1 MDAVCSRLRIGRRF
15 RGPPGAAN
23 GGFAS
28 GSLAAL
34 LGGAVDVEVS
44 LRRSVPL
51 ERPLEVRHDGDAA
64 VLLDDGGRLLAEARP
79 PAAEVGLTVPD
90 IPTPEEAR
98 AAAGRGAYYGDPLF
112 PDCFVCGPA
121 RAPGD
126 GLRIF
131 PGPVSGHSVWAAPWT
146 PDPSVGGPDGQVRDE
161 VVWAALDCPGGVAAV
176 EAAAVPA
183 GTPVLL
189 GQMTARLGARPR
201 IGTEYRTVA
210 WLLGRD
216 GRKLTAGSALLGP
229 DGEVL
234 AAARALWVVLA
245 RTAPTPAATPPT
257 TRWEEQPP
265 GTNVRTTA
273 GGSG

>member
-34 LGGAVDVEVS
+34 LGGAADVEVS

-51 ERPLEVRHDGDAA
+51 EHPLEVRHDRDAA
-64 VLLDDGGRLLAEARP
+64 LLLDDHGCLLAEARP
-79 PAAEVGLTVPD
+79 PAAEVELTVAD
-90 IPTPEEAR
+90 TPTP
-98 AAAGRGAYYGDPLF
+98 
-112 PDCFVCGPA
+112 
-121 RAPGD
+121 
-126 GLRIF
+126 
-131 PGPVSGHSVWAAPWT
+131 
-146 PDPSVGGPDGQVRDE
+146 
-161 VVWAALDCPGGVAAV
+161 VAAV

-189 GQMTARLGARPR
+189 GQMSARLGARPR
-201 IGTEYRTVA
+201 IGTEYRMVA
-210 WLLGRD
+210 WLLGHD
-216 GRKLTAGSALLGP
+216 GGKLTAGSALLGP

-234 AAARALWVVLA
+234 AAARGLWVTVT
-245 RTAPTPAATPPT
+245 RTAATPR
-257 TRWEEQPP
+257 TRWDEQSP

>member
-1 MDAVCSRLRIGRRF
+1 MHAVCSRRRIGRRF

-34 LGGAVDVEVS
+34 LGGAADVEVS

-51 ERPLEVRHDGDAA
+51 EHPLEVRHDRDAA
-64 VLLDDGGRLLAEARP
+64 LLLDDRGWLLAEARP
-79 PAAEVGLTVPD
+79 PAAEVELTLPD
-90 IPTPEEAR
+90 TPTPEEAR
-98 AAAGRGAYYGDPLF
+98 AAAGRGAYYADPLF

-131 PGPVSGHSVWAAPWT
+131 PGPVSRCSVWAAPWT
-146 PDPSVGGPDGQVRDE
+146 PDPSVGGPDDQVRDE
-161 VVWAALDCPGGVAAV
+161 LVWAALDCPGGVAAV

-201 IGTEYRTVA
+201 IGTEYRMVA

-234 AAARALWVVLA
+234 AAARALWVTVT
-245 RTAPTPAATPPT
+245 RTAAAPR
-257 TRWEEQPP
+257 TRWDEQSP

>member
-1 MDAVCSRLRIGRRF
+1 MESVRSRLRIGGRF

-34 LGGAVDVEVS
+34 SGGAVDVEVS

-51 ERPLEVRHDGDAA
+51 ERPLEVRHDGDG
-64 VLLDDGGRLLAEARP
+64 VLLLDDDGWLLAEAHP
-79 PAAEVGLTVPD
+79 PAAEVELAVPD
-90 IPTPEEAR
+90 TPTPEEAR

-131 PGPVSGHSVWAAPWT
+131 PGPVPRRSVWAAPWT

-201 IGTEYRTVA
+201 IGTEYRVVA

-234 AAARALWVVLA
+234 AAARAIWVAVA
-245 RTAPTPAATPPT
+245 R
-257 TRWEEQPP
+257 
-265 GTNVRTTA
+265 TA

>member
-1 MDAVCSRLRIGRRF
+1 VDPARSRLRIGRRF
-15 RGPPGAAN
+15 RGPPGIAN

-34 LGGAVDVEVS
+34 LGGTVDVEVS

-51 ERPLEVRHDGDAA
+51 ERPLVVRHDGD
-64 VLLDDGGRLLAEARP
+64 VTLLLEDDGWLLAEARP
-79 PAAEVGLTVPD
+79 PGAAVELTVPD
-90 IPTPEEAR
+90 VPTPEEAR

-131 PGPVSGHSVWAAPWT
+131 PGPVSRRSVWAAPWT
-146 PDPSVGGPDGQVRDE
+146 PDPSVGGPDGRVRDE

-176 EAAAVPA
+176 EAAAVAA
-183 GTPVLL
+183 GTAVLL
-189 GQMTARLGARPR
+189 GKMTARLAARPR
-201 IGTEYRTVA
+201 IGTEYRMVA

-216 GRKLTAGSALLGP
+216 GRKLAAGSALLGP

-234 AAARALWVVLA
+234 AAARALWITVA
-245 RTAPTPAATPPT
+245 R
-257 TRWEEQPP
+257 
-265 GTNVRTTA
+265 TA